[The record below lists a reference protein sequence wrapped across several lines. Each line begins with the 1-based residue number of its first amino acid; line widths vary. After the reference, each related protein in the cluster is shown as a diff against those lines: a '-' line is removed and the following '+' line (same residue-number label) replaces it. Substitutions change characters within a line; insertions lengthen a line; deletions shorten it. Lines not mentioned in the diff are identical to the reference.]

1 MNTDNNTIES
11 YLLRLIEDVA
21 VVKTRLNNLDTL
33 SVKVE
38 TALNKMDKHA
48 LKMET
53 ATMEI
58 KALKREVEELDKRLN
73 DIEDSIRDD
82 VKDNN
87 KSYRNSIYAVVT
99 TIIGAMIIYILNLN

>member
-1 MNTDNNTIES
+1 MQTDNTIES

-21 VVKTRLNNLDTL
+21 IVKTRLDNLDNL

-48 LKMET
+48 IKMET

-58 KALKREVEELDKRLN
+58 NALKREVEELDKRLN
-73 DIEDSIRDD
+73 DLEDTMLDD
-82 VKDNN
+82 VKDTN
-87 KSYRNSIYAVVT
+87 KNFKNSIYVVIT
-99 TIIGAMIIYILNLN
+99 TIIGAMILYILNLN